1 MPVTVSVSGSSQI
14 DELKRK
20 KAVEKVLELTTD
32 ELERL
37 VSLVDSEKARS
48 YLKSPIKFAAL
59 KALAFK

>member
-1 MPVTVSVSGSSQI
+1 MATTVNISGSSHI

-37 VSLVDSEKARS
+37 ASLKDSEKARS
-48 YLKSPIKFAAL
+48 YLKSPIKFASL
-59 KALAFK
+59 KAFM

>member
-1 MPVTVSVSGSSQI
+1 MATSVNITGSSQI

-37 VSLVDSEKARS
+37 ASLKDSAKARS
-48 YLKSPIKFAAL
+48 YLQSAIKFATL
-59 KALAFK
+59 KTFM